1 MTRTTGEN
9 ENALNDI
16 LRFIRMASVLLL
28 LLHFYYYTYQAI
40 RDLGWTTLA
49 GDWLLGILDRAG
61 LFSNFL
67 LTKMSAL
74 GLLAI
79 SLLGTRGRKQPE
91 YTPERAVLVT
101 AAGLLFYFGSA
112 AILYL
117 DFPTEHIA
125 LLYVLLCF
133 TGYLLLLRGGGYFSR
148 VMWRRGG
155 LDIFNRLH
163 ETFPQEERR
172 IENAWSVNLPAFYQY
187 RGETRESWVNL
198 IDPYR
203 GTLVLGSPGSGKTWY
218 IIQNII
224 KQQISKGY
232 AMLLYDFKYDD
243 LSKIAYNYFIQYR
256 GVYPGKPAFYNI
268 SFDDL
273 SRSHRCNCLAP
284 ATMTDIT
291 DAGEAARTIML
302 GLNMEWVGKQGDF
315 FIESSI
321 NFVKAL
327 IWFLCQYQDGRYCSW
342 PHVIELAQ
350 TPYKQLFSVLR
361 ADPQIQ
367 VQINPFINAFLHG
380 AMEQLEGQIASATI
394 SLAKL
399 TSPGIYYIL
408 TGNDFTLDLN
418 NPEAPKILTIGS
430 NPQKAGTYGPIIS
443 AYINTISRLANRKG
457 MQPLSVVLDEF
468 STIIVHTIDK
478 SIATGR
484 SNKMAITLCVQDG
497 SQLRLAY
504 GKEFADVI
512 LHTCGNI
519 VSGQVTGET
528 ARQLSDRFGKTMQDR
543 ESITYTSSDTNITQ
557 SQQLEYSIPVSR
569 IASLSSGEFVGM
581 VADSPEQP
589 IELKTFCCRMVNDP
603 TALQKEEAAYE
614 ELPVVREVT
623 PDILLQNFQQIRD
636 DITRLIR
643 AEWQRIENTP
653 ELRHLLIE

>member
-1 MTRTTGEN
+1 MTRSTGEN
-9 ENALNDI
+9 ETSLNDI
-16 LRFIRMASVLLL
+16 LRYIRMSSIALL
-28 LLHFYYYTYQAI
+28 LLHFYYYLYGAF
-40 RDLGWTTLA
+40 RDLGWTTLI
-49 GDWLLGILDRAG
+49 GDRLLAILDRAG
-61 LFSNFL
+61 LFSDFL
-67 LTKMSAL
+67 LTKMVAL

-79 SLLGTRGRKQPE
+79 SLLGTRGRKKPE
-91 YTPERAVLVT
+91 YTPQRGILVT

-117 DFPTEHIA
+117 DFPTEHVA
-125 LLYVLLCF
+125 FLYVLLCF
-133 TGYLLLLRGGGYFSR
+133 IGYLLILRGGGHFSR
-148 VMWRRGG
+148 VIWRRMGP
-155 LDIFNRLH
+155 DIFNRIH
-163 ETFPQEERR
+163 ESFPQEERR
-172 IENAWSVNLPAFYQY
+172 IENAYSVNLPAIYQN
-187 RGETRESWVNL
+187 RGEARESWVNI

-243 LSKIAYNYFIQYR
+243 LSKLAYNYFLQYHP
-256 GVYPGKPAFYNI
+256 VYPGNPAFYNI

-327 IWFLCQYQDGRYCSW
+327 IWFLCQHRGGMYCSW

-361 ADPQIQ
+361 VDPQIQ
-367 VQINPFINAFLHG
+367 AQINPFVNAFLHG

-399 TSPGIYYIL
+399 TSPAIYYIL
-408 TGNDFTLDLN
+408 TGDDFTLDLN
-418 NPEAPKILTIGS
+418 NPKAPKILTIGS
-430 NPQKAGTYGPIIS
+430 NPQKTGTYGPIIS
-443 AYINTISRLANRKG
+443 AYINTINRLANRKG
-457 MQPLSVVLDEF
+457 MHPLSEVFDEF

-484 SNKMAITLCVQDG
+484 SNKMAITLCLQDG

-519 VSGQVTGET
+519 ISGQVSGET

-569 IASLSSGEFVGM
+569 IATLSSGEFVGM
-581 VADSPEQP
+581 VADSPDQAM
-589 IELKTFCCRMVNDP
+589 ELKIFCCRVVNDP
-603 TALQKEEAAYE
+603 AALQEEEAAYK
-614 ELPVVREVT
+614 ELPLVREVT
-623 PDILLQNFQQIRD
+623 HDILLQNFQQIRD
-636 DITRLIR
+636 DITGLIR
-643 AEWQRIENTP
+643 AELQRIENTP